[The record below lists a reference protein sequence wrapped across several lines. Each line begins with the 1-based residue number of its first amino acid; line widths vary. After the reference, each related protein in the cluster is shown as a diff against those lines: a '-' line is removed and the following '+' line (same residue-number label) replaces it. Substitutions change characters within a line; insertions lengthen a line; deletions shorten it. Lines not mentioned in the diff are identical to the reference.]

1 MSEGKRGG
9 NEKAAADQQREG
21 NTAEDGENA
30 VPAITG
36 FGIAGGSLRRHEAY
50 PEVIHGTGRRSWLAE
65 S

>member
-1 MSEGKRGG
+1 
-9 NEKAAADQQREG
+9 
-21 NTAEDGENA
+21 

-36 FGIAGGSLRRHEAY
+36 FGIAGGSLRRQEAY